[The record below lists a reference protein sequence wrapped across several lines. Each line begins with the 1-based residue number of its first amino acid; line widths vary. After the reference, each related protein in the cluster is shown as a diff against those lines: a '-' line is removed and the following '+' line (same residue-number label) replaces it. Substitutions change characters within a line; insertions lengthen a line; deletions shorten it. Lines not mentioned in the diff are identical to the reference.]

1 MAQCLGGHTA
11 LPRWE
16 TELSWLF
23 SGQQRRLPC
32 AKGAVGER
40 RLRDWRRDDP
50 VSGRPRGASAPG
62 DRTRL
67 NHSPGFAIPPC
78 MALPCCPPFAHGGLF
93 LWPSAWA
100 VILSLPFFIQPAFSD
115 APGQDCTL
123 APTGVGLPAPEH
135 PGQQRIPTGDRNGC
149 GATPPGI
156 SSPFSGNT
164 VCNKKREEQECREK
178 WRSAAST
185 HPNCRL

>member
-1 MAQCLGGHTA
+1 M
-11 LPRWE
+11 
-16 TELSWLF
+16 
-23 SGQQRRLPC
+23 
-32 AKGAVGER
+32 
-40 RLRDWRRDDP
+40 
-50 VSGRPRGASAPG
+50 SGRPKLAEGFMRCQARCSGCDKPSPGRGRGAILAQCQPSAWAVILRCRAESQNLANWCTKFRNPPLHG
-62 DRTRL
+62 SAMLSPLCTR
-67 NHSPGFAIPPC
+67 GA
-78 MALPCCPPFAHGGLF
+78 F

-149 GATPPGI
+149 GATPPCM
-156 SSPFSGNT
+156 SSLFSGNT